1 MAKSMRIRATD
12 ELAIARLIGECRDLG
27 ADAPAWQARLVV
39 GLRRLTGGLVAGVGA
54 MPAGVPAAESAGKYA
69 AGLIDGGWPSDA
81 ARERFRAW
89 LTDPSAVASHPA
101 IPRFLATPGTVVAR
115 TRRELVPDDDWD
127 RSEFVNEELRSR
139 GLDEG
144 MMARCPTAAGP
155 TYLVTSMRARS
166 DRPFDERAG
175 RLVGRLLVEL
185 TPHLGRTMWLT
196 TQPHLGGLSPRR
208 RQVLDCLL
216 EGDGE
221 KQVARRLGLHQATVH
236 DHVKAIYL
244 HFGVSSRPEL
254 MAVFLRRT
262 LTPDP

>member
-1 MAKSMRIRATD
+1 LAKSMRIRATD

-39 GLRRLTGGLVAGVGA
+39 GLQRLTGGLVAGVGA
-54 MPAGVPAAESAGKYA
+54 MPVGVPAAESAGEYA

-81 ARERFRAW
+81 ARERF
-89 LTDPSAVASHPA
+89 
-101 IPRFLATPGTVVAR
+101 R

-155 TYLVTSMRARS
+155 AYLVTSMRARRE
-166 DRPFDERAG
+166 RPFDHRAG

-208 RQVLDCLL
+208 RRVLDCLL